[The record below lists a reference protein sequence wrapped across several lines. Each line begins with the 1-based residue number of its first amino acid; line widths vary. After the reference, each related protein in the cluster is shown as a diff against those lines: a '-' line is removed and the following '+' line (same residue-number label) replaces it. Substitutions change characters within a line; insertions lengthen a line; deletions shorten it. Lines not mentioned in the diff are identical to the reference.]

1 MSIRMKTEGYIDEQ
15 LFKVFK
21 DPENL
26 KKALM
31 RSMIQ
36 TVGRSPDG
44 AEVRD
49 WFLALAHLLRFV
61 LSERNVKTSGKS
73 YAQDKRLVYYL
84 SMEYLIGRSLK
95 KVLIDLG
102 VMDVT
107 LRTLEDMGLDFED
120 LQSYEYDAALGNGG
134 LGRLAAC
141 FLDSLFTHDYP
152 GIGYGIRYEYGMFT
166 QRIEEGQQLE
176 QPENWLRYGNPWEV
190 ARPSVL
196 YKVRLGG
203 RNLCFR
209 NASGEDSCQ
218 WVDAEEVMAM
228 AFDVPVSGFGTETVG
243 NLRLWSARST
253 REFDLNYFNQGNY
266 IEAVRSKTISETLSK
281 VLYPNDKSQDGQE
294 LRLKQEYF
302 FVSASMQDILHRHLR
317 THDNLLNFAEKVAIQ
332 LNDTHPAMAVAE
344 LMRLLMDEHGMNFE
358 TAWGITRATFGYTN
372 HTLLPEALET
382 WPIDMLQ
389 AILPRHLEI
398 IYQINDVFLREV
410 RRSFPGDPS
419 ILSRV
424 SLVDDATR
432 RIRMAHLAV
441 VGSNKVNGVAELHT
455 QLLRD
460 GLFADFARIWPEK
473 FVNMTN
479 GITPRRWLRQA
490 NPKLSEL
497 ITEAIGPGW
506 EKDLDR
512 LHALAPF
519 ADDAFFQKRFQEI
532 KLANK
537 RLLAKEIAEHSHVT
551 VDPNALFDT
560 QVKRFHEY
568 KRQLLNVLHV
578 ITRYNRIKDE
588 PGRDILPRTVIFA
601 GKAAPGY
608 DMAKLIIRLVLDVAE
623 TINHDRAVGDRLKVV
638 FIPDYKVSSA
648 EIIIPGSELSEQI
661 STAGT
666 EASGTGNMKFAL
678 NGALTIGTMDGA
690 NIEIHDEVGDENIF
704 IFGLDAP
711 EAKALRGGAYD
722 PWEYYNG
729 NDELRRTLD
738 MIRNGF
744 FSPADPTRYKPLI
757 DALLRGGDHFLL
769 LADYADYIR
778 CQEEVDQT
786 YRDPAE
792 WTRRAILNVANMGK
806 FSSDRTIHE
815 YARKI
820 WNIQPLDM

>member
-1 MSIRMKTEGYIDEQ
+1 MSIRMQVVDDPKDR
-15 LFKVFK
+15 LFNVFK
-21 DPENL
+21 DTETL
-26 KKALM
+26 KRALM

-36 TVGRSPDG
+36 SVGRSPDG
-44 AEVRD
+44 AELRD

-61 LSERNVKTSGKS
+61 LSERNVRTSGQS
-73 YAQDKRLVYYL
+73 YAQDKKVFYYL

-107 LRTLEDMGLDFED
+107 LRTLDDLGLDFDEV
-120 LQSYEYDAALGNGG
+120 QSFEYDAALGNGG

-152 GIGYGIRYEYGMFT
+152 GVGYGIRYEYGMFT
-166 QRIEEGQQLE
+166 QRIEEGQQIE

-209 NASGEDSCQ
+209 NANGEDICQ

-228 AFDVPVSGFGTETVG
+228 AFDSPVSGYDTETVG

-253 REFDLNYFNQGNY
+253 REFDLQYFNQGNY
-266 IEAVRSKTISETLSK
+266 VEAVRSKTLSETLSK

-302 FVSASMQDILHRHLR
+302 FVSASLQDILHRYQR
-317 THDNLLNFAEKVAIQ
+317 THDDFSRFAEKVAIQ

-344 LMRLLMDEHGMNFE
+344 LMRLLMDDHGMSFDA
-358 TAWGITRATFGYTN
+358 AWAVTRKTFAYTN

-382 WPIDMLQ
+382 WPIDMIQ

-398 IYQINDVFLREV
+398 IYQINDLFLREV
-410 RRSFPGDPS
+410 RRTFPGDPG
-419 ILSRV
+419 ILARV

-441 VGSNKVNGVAELHT
+441 VGSHKVNGVAALHT
-455 QLLRD
+455 QLLRE

-479 GITPRRWLRQA
+479 GITPRRWLKQS
-490 NPKLSEL
+490 NSELSAL
-497 ITEAIGPGW
+497 ITEAIGKGW

-512 LHALAPF
+512 LRKLAPM
-519 ADDAFFQKRFQEI
+519 AEDSFFQKRFQEI

-537 RLLAKEIAEHSHVT
+537 QRLAKLISSSCHIEVNPES
-551 VDPNALFDT
+551 LFDT

-568 KRQLLNVLHV
+568 KRQLLNVLQV
-578 ITRYNRIKDE
+578 ISRYNRLKDD
-588 PGRDILPRTVIFA
+588 PKSVAVPRTVIFA

-623 TINHDRAVGDRLKVV
+623 TVNHDRATRDMLKVA

-648 EIIIPGSELSEQI
+648 ETIIPGSELSEQI

-690 NIEIHDEVGDENIF
+690 NIEIHDEVGADNIF
-704 IFGLDAP
+704 IFGLDTT
-711 EAKALRGGAYD
+711 EAKELRAGGYD
-722 PWEYYNG
+722 PWEYYNA
-729 NDELRRTLD
+729 NEELRRTLD
-738 MIRNGF
+738 MVRNGY
-744 FSPADPTRYKPLI
+744 FSPNDPVRYKPLI
-757 DALLRGGDHFLL
+757 DSLLRGGDHFLL
-769 LADYADYIR
+769 LADYADYVA
-778 CQEEVDQT
+778 CQEEVDRVYQD
-786 YRDPAE
+786 RAE
-792 WTRRAILNVANMGK
+792 WTKRAILNVANMGK

-815 YARKI
+815 YAKEI
-820 WNIQPLDM
+820 WGIKPLDV

>member
-1 MSIRMKTEGYIDEQ
+1 
-15 LFKVFK
+15 
-21 DPENL
+21 
-26 KKALM
+26 
-31 RSMIQ
+31 
-36 TVGRSPDG
+36 
-44 AEVRD
+44 
-49 WFLALAHLLRFV
+49 
-61 LSERNVKTSGKS
+61 
-73 YAQDKRLVYYL
+73 
-84 SMEYLIGRSLK
+84 
-95 KVLIDLG
+95 
-102 VMDVT
+102 
-107 LRTLEDMGLDFED
+107 
-120 LQSYEYDAALGNGG
+120 
-134 LGRLAAC
+134 LAAC

-196 YKVRLGG
+196 YKVRFGG

-209 NASGEDSCQ
+209 NANGEDICQ

-228 AFDVPVSGFGTETVG
+228 AFDVPVSGFDTTTVG

-253 REFDLNYFNQGNY
+253 REFDLQYFNQGNY

-302 FVSASMQDILHRHLR
+302 FVSASLQDIIHRFLR
-317 THDNLLNFAEKVAIQ
+317 THDDLLTFADKVAIQ

-344 LMRLLMDEHGMNFE
+344 LMRLLVDDHAMSFE
-358 TAWGITRATFGYTN
+358 SAWAVTRKTFSYTN

-382 WPIDMLQ
+382 WPIDMIQ

-398 IYQINDVFLREV
+398 IYEINDAFLREV
-410 RRSFPGDPS
+410 RRSFPGDPK
-419 ILSRV
+419 ILGRV
-424 SLVDDATR
+424 SLVDDHTR

-441 VGSNKVNGVAELHT
+441 VGSHKVNGVAALHT
-455 QLLRD
+455 QLLRE
-460 GLFADFARIWPEK
+460 GLFADFARIWPDK

-490 NPKLSEL
+490 NPELSTL
-497 ITEAIGPGW
+497 ITEAIGHGW
-506 EKDLDR
+506 EKDLSR
-512 LHALAPF
+512 LHDLASM

-532 KLANK
+532 KFANK
-537 RLLAKEIAEHSHVT
+537 QRLAKEIANSCHIQ
-551 VDPNALFDT
+551 VDPASLFDT

-578 ITRYNRIKDE
+578 ITRYNRLKD
-588 PGRDILPRTVIFA
+588 DIDSVQVPRTVIFA

-623 TINHDRAVGDRLKVV
+623 TVNHDRSTSDRLKVV

-648 EIIIPGSELSEQI
+648 EIIIPGSELSQQI

-690 NIEIHDEVGDENIF
+690 NIEIHDEVGADNIF
-704 IFGLDAP
+704 IFGLDVA
-711 EAKALRGGAYD
+711 EAKDLRAGSYE
-722 PWEYYNG
+722 PWEYYNS
-729 NDELRRTLD
+729 NEELRRTLD
-738 MIRNGF
+738 MIRNGY
-744 FSPADPTRYKPLI
+744 FSPSDPVRYKPLI
-757 DALLRGGDHFLL
+757 DSLLRGGDHFLL
-769 LADYADYIR
+769 LADYADYMA
-778 CQEEVDQT
+778 CQEEVDKVYLT
-786 YRDPAE
+786 PTD

-806 FSSDRTIHE
+806 FSSDRTIHD
-815 YARKI
+815 YAKEI
-820 WNIQPLDM
+820 WDIKPLDL